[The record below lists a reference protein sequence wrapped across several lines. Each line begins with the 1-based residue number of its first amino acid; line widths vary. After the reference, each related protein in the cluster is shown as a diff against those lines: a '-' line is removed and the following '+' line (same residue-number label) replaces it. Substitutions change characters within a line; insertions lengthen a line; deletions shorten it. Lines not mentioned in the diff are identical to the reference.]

1 MPANKE
7 SDFKYHLGK
16 TADEIC
22 IVAYKGSRDIVVI
35 PDKIDGKPVTEVG
48 GVVFAI
54 SSEVRA
60 VFFPESVAYLTGA
73 GVFVNNQVIE
83 IVIAEGVK
91 ELSDGT
97 FSNCSVKQILLG
109 DKVEKLGLLSIGYC
123 ASLEKLVVLSDPVIV
138 NMETSK
144 AFLMACPNLT
154 ITGLS
159 GSKLEQ
165 YAKEKGIPFI
175 AK

>member
-1 MPANKE
+1 MNPDVVKDVMAAE
-7 SDFKYHLGK
+7 CPHCHKYNIKRG
-16 TADEIC
+16 
-22 IVAYKGSRDIVVI
+22 
-35 PDKIDGKPVTEVG
+35 EV
-48 GVVFAI
+48 F
-54 SSEVRA
+54 SL
-60 VFFPESVAYLTGA
+60 Y
-73 GVFVNNQVIE
+73 QVIE

-97 FSNCSVKQILLG
+97 FSNCSAKQILLG
-109 DKVEKLGLLSIGYC
+109 DKVEKLGLFSIGYC

-138 NMETSK
+138 NMESK